1 MFTQVYATIVNY
13 AIGAGAA
20 AVVLFILLYRKA
32 NSVAS
37 SGNKTKM
44 ATFSLAPAVL
54 VIVSLLA
61 STAAFNFAVP
71 RLQSAMS
78 SAPVVGAVQAGG
90 VAMQAIDSVLGA
102 PAPSAGGMAS
112 FTVQPMQAPGGF
124 NPILPGTGNW
134 VQGATQNLAPTLEP
148 AMLPT
153 VPALAPAAN
162 QLITWGNNDGT
173 YIVQRGDT
181 LSSIA
186 KAAYGDGD
194 LWPMICNANANILH
208 GNCSNIMAGMR
219 LVIPDKGSGDNRIVS
234 GSDGNAPA
242 YKVQNGTAFTGSG
255 QQYITAL
262 NAANER
268 AVSEQQNGRAV
279 NEAGQQ
285 YINALNTAAQVTPTP
300 RKLVFFPTAIP
311 GATPTAHEFAT
322 R

>member
-13 AIGAGAA
+13 AIGGGAA

-37 SGNKTKM
+37 KGNKAKM
-44 ATFSLAPAVL
+44 ATFSLAPAAL
-54 VIVSLLA
+54 VIISLLA

-102 PAPSAGGMAS
+102 PAPSAASMAS

-124 NPILPGTGNW
+124 NPVLPGTGNW
-134 VQGATQNLAPTLEP
+134 LQGATQNLAPTLEP
-148 AMLPT
+148 AMVPT
-153 VPALAPAAN
+153 VAPLAPAAN
-162 QLITWGNNDGT
+162 QLITWGNDGT

-186 KAAYGDGD
+186 KAVYGDGD
-194 LWPMICNANANILH
+194 LWPMICNANSAILH
-208 GNCSNIMAGMR
+208 GNCSNIMAGQR
-219 LVIPDKGSGDNRIVS
+219 LVIPDKASGDNRIVS
-234 GSDGNAPA
+234 GSSGNAPA
-242 YKVQNGTAFTGSG
+242 NRIQNGQAFTGSG

-262 NAANER
+262 NAANEK
-268 AVSEQQNGRAV
+268 AVAEQQNGRAV

-285 YINALNTAAQVTPTP
+285 YINALNTAAQATPTP
-300 RKLVFFPTAIP
+300 AKLVFFPTAIP

>member
-1 MFTQVYATIVNY
+1 MFSQVYATIVNY
-13 AIGAGAA
+13 AIGGGAA

-37 SGNKTKM
+37 KGNKAKM
-44 ATFSLAPAVL
+44 ATFSLAPAAL
-54 VIVSLLA
+54 VIISLLA

-71 RLQSAMS
+71 RLQQAMS

-102 PAPSAGGMAS
+102 PAPSTGGMAS

-124 NPILPGTGNW
+124 NPILPGSGNW
-134 VQGATQNLAPTLEP
+134 VQGATRNLAPTLEP
-148 AMLPT
+148 AMVPT

-162 QLITWGNNDGT
+162 QLITYGNDGT

-186 KAAYGDGD
+186 KAAYGNGD
-194 LWPMICNANANILH
+194 LWPMICNANSAILH
-208 GNCSNIMAGMR
+208 GNCSNIMAGQR
-219 LVIPDKGSGDNRIVS
+219 LVIPEKGSGDNRIAA
-234 GSDGNAPA
+234 GSSGNAPA
-242 YKVQNGTAFTGSG
+242 FRVQNGQAFTG
-255 QQYITAL
+255 
-262 NAANER
+262 
-268 AVSEQQNGRAV
+268 
-279 NEAGQQ
+279 AGQQ
-285 YINALNTAAQVTPTP
+285 YISALNAAAQVTPTP

>member
-1 MFTQVYATIVNY
+1 MFSQVYATIVNY
-13 AIGAGAA
+13 AIGGGAA

-37 SGNKTKM
+37 KGNKAKM
-44 ATFSLAPAVL
+44 ATFSLAPAAL
-54 VIVSLLA
+54 VIISLLA

-90 VAMQAIDSVLGA
+90 VAMQAIDSVLSA

-112 FTVQPMQAPGGF
+112 FTVQPMQATGGF
-124 NPILPGTGNW
+124 NPILPGSGIW
-134 VQGATQNLAPTLEP
+134 PQGGTLNLAPTLEP
-148 AMLPT
+148 AMVPT
-153 VPALAPAAN
+153 VAPLAPAAN
-162 QLITWGNNDGT
+162 QLITWGNDGT

-186 KAAYGDGD
+186 KAVYGDGD
-194 LWPMICNANANILH
+194 LWPMICNANSAILH
-208 GNCSNIMAGMR
+208 GNCSNIMAGQR
-219 LVIPDKGSGDNRIVS
+219 LVIPDKASGDNRIAA
-234 GSDGNAPA
+234 GSSGNAPA
-242 YKVQNGTAFTGSG
+242 NRIQNGQAFTGSG

-262 NAANER
+262 NAANEK
-268 AVSEQQNGRAV
+268 AVAEQQNGRAV

>member
-13 AIGAGAA
+13 AIGGGAA

-37 SGNKTKM
+37 KGNKAKM
-44 ATFSLAPAVL
+44 ATFSLAPAAL
-54 VIVSLLA
+54 VIISLLA

-90 VAMQAIDSVLGA
+90 VAMQAIDSVLSA
-102 PAPSAGGMAS
+102 PPASAGGMAS

-124 NPILPGTGNW
+124 NPILPGSGNW
-134 VQGATQNLAPTLEP
+134 LQDATQGLAPTLEP
-148 AMLPT
+148 AMAPT
-153 VPALAPAAN
+153 VAPLAPAAN
-162 QLITWGNNDGT
+162 QLITWGNDGT

-181 LSSIA
+181 LSKIA
-186 KAAYGDGD
+186 KAAYGDSD
-194 LWPMICNANANILH
+194 LWPMICNANSAILH
-208 GNCSNIMAGMR
+208 GNCSNIMAGQR
-219 LVIPDKGSGDNRIVS
+219 LGIPDKASGDNRIAA
-234 GSDGNAPA
+234 GSSGNAPA
-242 YKVQNGTAFTGSG
+242 NRIQNGQAFTGSG

-262 NAANER
+262 NAANEK

-279 NEAGQQ
+279 SEAGQQ

>member
-1 MFTQVYATIVNY
+1 MLTQIYTMLVNY
-13 AIGAGAA
+13 AIGGGVA
-20 AVVLFILLYRKA
+20 AVVLFIFLYRKA
-32 NSVAS
+32 NKVAS
-37 SGNKTKM
+37 SGSKAKM
-44 ATFSLAPAVL
+44 LAFSLAPGLL

-71 RLQSAMS
+71 RLQQAMNS
-78 SAPVVGAVQAGG
+78 PAVTGAVQAGG
-90 VAMQAIDSVLGA
+90 MAAQMVDSVLG
-102 PAPSAGGMAS
+102 PPVPNAGGMAS
-112 FTVQPMQAPGGF
+112 FTVQPMQATGGF
-124 NPILPGTGNW
+124 NPIPPGSGIW
-134 VQGATQNLAPTLEP
+134 PQGGTLNLAPTLEP
-148 AMLPT
+148 AMVPT

-162 QLITWGNNDGT
+162 QLINYGNDGT

-194 LWPMICNANANILH
+194 LWPMICNANSAVLH

-219 LVIPDKGSGDNRIVS
+219 LVIPDKASGDNRIVS
-234 GSDGNAPA
+234 GSSGNAPA
-242 YKVQNGTAFTGSG
+242 YRVQNGTAFTGSG
-255 QQYITAL
+255 QQYISAL
-262 NAANER
+262 NAANEK

-285 YINALNTAAQVTPTP
+285 FIDALNVAAQVTPTP
-300 RKLVFFPTAIP
+300 RNLVFFPTAIP